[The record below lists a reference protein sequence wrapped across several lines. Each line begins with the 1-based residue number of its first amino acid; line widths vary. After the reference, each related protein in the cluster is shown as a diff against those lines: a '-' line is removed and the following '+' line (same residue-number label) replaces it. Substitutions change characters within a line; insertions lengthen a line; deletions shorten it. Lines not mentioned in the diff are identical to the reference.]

1 VPTWE
6 AVNTPE
12 PSHQGHHGHTVH
24 IWETPSPDPQL
35 RQALKQLVLPLY
47 LLNCRVLCRVQGKE
61 RKESRNEICVQTAL
75 QSKSPCDHGHHCAS
89 TEGPGST
96 SLGASAGGEL
106 WLENCA
112 QSTAQGPG
120 MTRAR

>member
-1 VPTWE
+1 MPTWE

-24 IWETPSPDPQL
+24 IWETPSPDPRL

-61 RKESRNEICVQTAL
+61 WKESRNEICVQTAL
-75 QSKSPCDHGHHCAS
+75 QSKSPCDHGHHCTS